1 MVFQE
6 ERPLWVDKSIHAESE
21 PTLEFSFPSSHS
33 WIASVTWLMVM
44 HYFGDFQKKIWVYLL
59 CSTVAIMTCFSRMWL
74 GVHYPHDIIAGITF
88 GTLTFLFRDYF
99 ILYDEK
105 NIFEVKSLSTSEILN
120 EKIKGKIESK
130 SILSKVSNE
139 KGIETKNSKRNLKKK
154 EEDDHSNKSNSN
166 YLSLAICMASFAF
179 LLQVDDSHLKQQ
191 VGCFFTIGGI
201 LTTIILRPTVCF
213 LEDEGTKRRFLR
225 FLLGVVPLALG
236 GYLFKKLLKNFN
248 NVNPLSMAIFMFSF
262 GIVLSLWALYLS
274 HALFQKVGL
283 GKISNG
289 DEEDDE

>member
-1 MVFQE
+1 
-6 ERPLWVDKSIHAESE
+6 
-21 PTLEFSFPSSHS
+21 LEGGAFAP
-33 WIASVTWLMVM
+33 
-44 HYFGDFQKKIWVYLL
+44 
-59 CSTVAIMTCFSRMWL
+59 
-74 GVHYPHDIIAGITF
+74 P
-88 GTLTFLFRDYF
+88 FL
-99 ILYDEK
+99 
-105 NIFEVKSLSTSEILN
+105 
-120 EKIKGKIESK
+120 KGKYKRDGKRKNKEQR
-130 SILSKVSNE
+130 E
-139 KGIETKNSKRNLKKK
+139 KREKRRRETGEGGRRRERVRKK